1 MAISK
6 IILNGTTQMDT
17 TQVTVDSSNLF
28 SGFTALGKDGE
39 TLTGTAPS
47 LIKKSIT
54 FTKTSSGRTQTI
66 TNPLSPLIPKVI
78 IVQANM
84 NDFPS
89 SPTNGAVSSTGVTL
103 VGPQSSSE
111 SYNFYNNNVSYYN
124 SSGTLTTTYSYSGD
138 YRNRI
143 SLDGSTIIVGVRSQ
157 TGSTFLANVEYTID
171 LYYW

>member
-1 MAISK
+1 MGTIYLADGDDLTSVANAIRTKS
-6 IILNGTTQMDT
+6 GG
-17 TQVTVDSSNLF
+17 SSQLAFPAGFVSEIGSITNL
-28 SGFTALGKDGE
+28 T
-39 TLTGTAPS
+39 
-47 LIKKSIT
+47 KKSIT
-54 FTKTSSGRTQTI
+54 FTKTANGRTQTI

-89 SPTNGAVSSTGVTL
+89 SPTSGVVSSTGVTL

-124 SSGTLTTTYSYSGD
+124 SSGTLTVTYSYTGD